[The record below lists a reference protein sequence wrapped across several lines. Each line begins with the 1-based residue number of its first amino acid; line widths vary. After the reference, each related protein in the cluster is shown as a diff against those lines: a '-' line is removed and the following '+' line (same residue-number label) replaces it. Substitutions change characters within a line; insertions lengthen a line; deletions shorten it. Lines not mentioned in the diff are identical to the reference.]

1 MLLLQIFANQWVLN
15 DEKSRMFKSK
25 THEVCCIMVKVIHES
40 GKRKSAIA
48 RATLKPGTGKIKI
61 NNTLLEVYGTR
72 LTRLRLTEPFILA
85 EDIAKTVDVSVSVS
99 GGGYNAQAE
108 AARLAIGRAL
118 VKHSKKLEKVF
129 LNYDRHLLVA
139 DVRRKETSKPNCRG
153 QARAKRQKSY
163 R

>member
-1 MLLLQIFANQWVLN
+1 MA
-15 DEKSRMFKSK
+15 R
-25 THEVCCIMVKVIHES
+25 VIHES

-48 RATLKPGTGKIKI
+48 RATIKQGTGKIRI
-61 NNTLLEVYGTR
+61 NNILLDVYGTR

-85 EDIAKTVDVSVSVS
+85 GDIAKTVDVSVRVS

-118 VKHSKKLEKVF
+118 AKHSKKLEKVF

-139 DVRRKETSKPNCRG
+139 DVRRKEISKPNCRG